1 MRKQIFFKITVFKSL
16 NVVSFKSLT
25 KVTHFWWMVLS
36 WELNVSFRNSI
47 NNIKGIF
54 KHNSFKNVHKVFNL
68 ETSETVYYFGK
79 VENARFLHEGLFHGI
94 TNKPKAIITLE
105 MKASNNTNLQ
115 VVKHD
120 PTLLCTAYK
129 KNRFY
134 LFTRRESE
142 NTKK

>member
-1 MRKQIFFKITVFKSL
+1 
-16 NVVSFKSLT
+16 
-25 KVTHFWWMVLS
+25 MVLT

-54 KHNSFKNVHKVFNL
+54 KHNSFKNVNKVFNL

-79 VENARFLHEGLFHGI
+79 VENACFLHVGLFHGI

-105 MKASNNTNLQ
+105 IKASNNTNLQ